1 MTQLSNVYKWHPAIS
16 EWMRMVENDEVE
28 NCKEQKLLMKYVRGR
43 LEQKNVIID
52 HDTLDTAIATAERYF
67 YKLFPFQ
74 KFIYAFVFAVFEI
87 DEDGDKQLMFNDYFI
102 YAGRGFGKNGLL
114 SCMIFECTT
123 KNHGVDHYNIDI
135 VATSEDQAKTSF
147 EDIYNMLEEN
157 KDTMKNVYRW
167 NLVAIQHR
175 KNGSTIKYKT
185 SNARTKDGSRPGAV
199 AFDEE
204 HAYEDYSN
212 YAVHTSGLGKKE
224 RSRRFHL
231 TTDGYVRGSVLD
243 DRKVLAQQVLNGE
256 KPNSKMFPF
265 ICKLDSPDEVQDK
278 TKWAKA
284 NPMILY
290 YKPLRI
296 EIDQHWDDAQSSSEI
311 MVEFMTKRMNC
322 PTQDPTTV
330 AVKWDDIKATNQPM
344 PSLKMAPAIGGID
357 FADVR
362 DFCAVGL
369 LFKKEGK
376 YIFKHHTFICAESLK
391 ITKFKFP
398 IHEAVEKGLAT
409 IIHDNYIDEDYP
421 LQWFLEQAKEY
432 RIINIAT
439 DSFRYK
445 SLKEAFTSAGAPLI
459 QVRSGPYSHNRLS
472 SMVDKLF
479 ASHKIIFGDDMLMRW
494 YCNNVA
500 IKFDARGEKTY
511 IKIEPKTRKTDG
523 FFALLHTLMLDEEL
537 PETREIKLYDVTTY

>member
-1 MTQLSNVYKWHPAIS
+1 
-16 EWMRMVENDEVE
+16 
-28 NCKEQKLLMKYVRGR
+28 
-43 LEQKNVIID
+43 
-52 HDTLDTAIATAERYF
+52 
-67 YKLFPFQ
+67 
-74 KFIYAFVFAVFEI
+74 
-87 DEDGDKQLMFNDYFI
+87 
-102 YAGRGFGKNGLL
+102 
-114 SCMIFECTT
+114 
-123 KNHGVDHYNIDI
+123 
-135 VATSEDQAKTSF
+135 
-147 EDIYNMLEEN
+147 
-157 KDTMKNVYRW
+157 
-167 NLVAIQHR
+167 
-175 KNGSTIKYKT
+175 TIKYKT

-265 ICKLDSPDEVQDK
+265 ICKLDNPDEVQDK

-330 AVKWDDIKATNQPM
+330 AVKWEDIKATNQPI
-344 PSLKMAPAIGGID
+344 PDLKMAPAIGGID

-369 LFKKEGK
+369 LFKKDGK
-376 YIFKHHTFICAESLK
+376 YIFKHHTFI
-391 ITKFKFP
+391 
-398 IHEAVEKGLAT
+398 
-409 IIHDNYIDEDYP
+409 
-421 LQWFLEQAKEY
+421 
-432 RIINIAT
+432 
-439 DSFRYK
+439 
-445 SLKEAFTSAGAPLI
+445 
-459 QVRSGPYSHNRLS
+459 
-472 SMVDKLF
+472 
-479 ASHKIIFGDDMLMRW
+479 
-494 YCNNVA
+494 
-500 IKFDARGEKTY
+500 
-511 IKIEPKTRKTDG
+511 
-523 FFALLHTLMLDEEL
+523 
-537 PETREIKLYDVTTY
+537 